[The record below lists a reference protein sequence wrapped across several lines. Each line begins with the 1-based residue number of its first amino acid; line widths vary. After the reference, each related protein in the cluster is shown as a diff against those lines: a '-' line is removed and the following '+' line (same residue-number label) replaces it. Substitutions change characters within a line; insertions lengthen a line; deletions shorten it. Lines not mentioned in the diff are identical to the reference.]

1 MRKIKSERPLKQQK
15 KRKYDIGCQ
24 DLSVK
29 IQKTERGSLALVL

>member
-1 MRKIKSERPLKQQK
+1 MKKIKPEKLQD

-29 IQKTERGSLALVL
+29 IQKKMTHGLLVP